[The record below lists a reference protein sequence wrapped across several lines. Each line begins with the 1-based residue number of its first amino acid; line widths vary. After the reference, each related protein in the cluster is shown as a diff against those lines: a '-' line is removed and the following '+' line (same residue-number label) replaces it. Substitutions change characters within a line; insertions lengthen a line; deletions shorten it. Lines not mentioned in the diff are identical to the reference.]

1 MSLKVDSYSLREKN
15 LKIRESK
22 EEKRKMHLKK
32 ALVYLFLVLISIAMV
47 VPLLWMFSSAFK
59 PKAEIFTYPPT
70 LISKNPTIRNFFT
83 LFEQRPFDRNLFNSF
98 FIAASSTILSL
109 FFCTLAAFGFA
120 KYQFPARELLF
131 LFLIGTLII
140 PFHIT
145 MIPLYVLY
153 RKIGWINKFWGLIF
167 PGMANAFG
175 IFFMRQYLIKIPDDF
190 LDAARIDGCSE
201 IKIFL
206 YIILPMAKPALTA
219 LGMIFFMSSWN
230 NFLWPL
236 IILKSKEMLTAV
248 VALRGLSSGLRVPY
262 DLIMAGSVL
271 IVVPLIVVF
280 LILQKQFIAGITS
293 GAIKG

>member
-1 MSLKVDSYSLREKN
+1 MSLKIGSYSLPEKK
-15 LKIRESK
+15 LKIRGSK
-22 EEKRKMHLKK
+22 KEKRKIHLKK

-59 PKAEIFTYPPT
+59 PKAEIFSYPPT
-70 LISKNPTIRNFFT
+70 LVAENPTIGNFFT
-83 LFEQRPFDRNLFNSF
+83 LFEQRPFGINLWNSF
-98 FIAASSTILSL
+98 FIAASSTVLAL
-109 FFCTLAAFGFA
+109 FFCSLAAFGFA
-120 KYQFPARELLF
+120 KYQFPAREFLF
-131 LFLIGTLII
+131 LFLIATLII
-140 PFHIT
+140 PFHTT

-153 RKIGWINKFWGLIF
+153 RKIGWIDKFWGLIF

-175 IFFMRQYLIKIPDDF
+175 IFFMRQYLIKLPNEF
-190 LDAARIDGCSE
+190 LDSARIDGCSE

-206 YIILPMAKPALTA
+206 YIILPIARPALTA
-219 LGMIFFMSSWN
+219 LGMIFFMGSWN

-236 IILKSKEMLTAV
+236 IILKSKNMLTAV

-271 IVVPLIVVF
+271 IVLPLVILFIV
-280 LILQKQFIAGITS
+280 LQKQFIVGITS